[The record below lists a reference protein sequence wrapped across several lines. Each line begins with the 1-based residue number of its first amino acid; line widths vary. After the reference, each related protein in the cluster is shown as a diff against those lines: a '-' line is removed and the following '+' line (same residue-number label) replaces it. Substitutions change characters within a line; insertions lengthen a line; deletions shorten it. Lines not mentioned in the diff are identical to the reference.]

1 MKVLVCGGRD
11 FEDWERLFK
20 TLDEVTTGQTKV
32 HVIHGAARGA
42 DQIGGLW
49 AHRKRFAVTTYPAY
63 WGGYGR
69 AAGPIRNQFMLDD
82 GKPDV
87 VVACAGGAGTRD
99 MVRRAQAAGVRVIF
113 V

>member
-11 FEDWERLFK
+11 FADWEKLFR
-20 TLDEVTTGQTKV
+20 TLDEVTAGHYGL
-32 HVIHGAARGA
+32 HVIHGNAPGA
-42 DQIGGLW
+42 DRIGGLW
-49 AHRKRFAVTTYPAY
+49 AHKKKLKVTTYPAD
-63 WGGYGR
+63 WHSYGK

-87 VVACAGGAGTRD
+87 VVACPGGKGTAD
-99 MVRRAQAAGVRVIF
+99 MVARAKKAGVRIVF